1 MRLALILL
9 CVFFSCFSK
18 ADIYTSTSENG
29 VEKWS
34 TQALDTSYIKTSI
47 IEDQPI
53 ALTAV
58 EQPLKQKSLKIKTTI
73 TKSIVNRLQ
82 PKPAKLTLFH
92 QVITDISKKYGVDP
106 ELVEAIISVE
116 SGFNTNAIS
125 VKGARGLM
133 QLMPATAMRYG
144 MKNTQELHIPA
155 KNIDM
160 GVRHLKDL
168 LNLHNGQVSLAIASY
183 NAGQG
188 AVAKYGQRIP
198 QYRETMIYVP
208 AVLAYMARSA
218 DANLEFKQE

>member
-1 MRLALILL
+1 MILL
-9 CVFFSCFSK
+9 IAMPAASQ
-18 ADIYTSTSENG
+18 ADIFVSTDTDG
-29 VEKWS
+29 LQKWS
-34 TQALDTSYIKTSI
+34 TQAVDATYTKVSI
-47 IEDQPI
+47 TEDQPVLFANSLQTI
-53 ALTAV
+53 AI
-58 EQPLKQKSLKIKTTI
+58 PNRSKIKN
-73 TKSIVNRLQ
+73 TKLIS
-82 PKPAKLTLFH
+82 FH
-92 QVITDISKKYGVDP
+92 QVIVDISNKHGVDP